1 MLPDMEPSSE
11 LNSALTSKNKK
22 VQQMNVQV
30 DLRILLPEKSLFSE
44 LRYDLPQW
52 LPRLMT

>member
-30 DLRILLPEKSLFSE
+30 DLRILLPEKVFSPNSVTIFPSGF
-44 LRYDLPQW
+44 RA
-52 LPRLMT
+52 

>member
-30 DLRILLPEKSLFSE
+30 DLRILLPEKVFFSE
-44 LRYDLPQW
+44 LRYYLPQW